1 MKPGPLNL
9 EHAIYLS
16 TGSNLGILGSSCTV
30 FFIKGYANM
39 VKLKALEVEDTD
51 SQPVRP
57 IANVT
62 TRIWYN

>member
-16 TGSNLGILGSSCTV
+16 TGSNLGNPRLLV
-30 FFIKGYANM
+30 YLFFIKGYANM